1 MHDALA
7 AEGEGC
13 LAALK
18 AAMELG
24 ISRITIETDS
34 ANLVK
39 AVMSDEFVRA
49 PGGVFFKEL
58 RVLLSMHFVT
68 LSFSH
73 VPRTCNSCA
82 HELAQVGFC
91 RDPDQP
97 AIWSDPLPAFVRLM
111 LDRELADP
119 RSG

>member
-1 MHDALA
+1 
-7 AEGEGC
+7 
-13 LAALK
+13 
-18 AAMELG
+18 
-24 ISRITIETDS
+24 
-34 ANLVK
+34 
-39 AVMSDEFVRA
+39 MSDEFVRA

>member
-1 MHDALA
+1 MGAGRLRAVHDALA

-49 PGGVFFKEL
+49 PGGVIFKKTPCALVHALCYFEFF
-58 RVLLSMHFVT
+58 
-68 LSFSH
+68 
-73 VPRTCNSCA
+73 TCPSY
-82 HELAQVGFC
+82 L
-91 RDPDQP
+91 
-97 AIWSDPLPAFVRLM
+97 
-111 LDRELADP
+111 
-119 RSG
+119 